1 MDSVTLWSLTG
12 AWPRVRMGHST
23 QLVRT
28 MALPQL
34 IPESAIIEREK
45 RYNERHRLML
55 GTPQYVEL
63 TRDKRRLQRDW
74 LSVYQSVL
82 SPTIA
87 NRRLGISQGQ
97 YEGWRDH
104 DPIFA
109 KMFNETLELIR
120 GELAGAAVGRAI
132 GEAVADDDGNH
143 ALDALGRPIY
153 RNGSDRLMVAL
164 LGLESK
170 EQSADVM
177 VNIEIVSR

>member
-1 MDSVTLWSLTG
+1 
-12 AWPRVRMGHST
+12 
-23 QLVRT
+23 

-45 RYNERHRLML
+45 LYNERHRLML

-63 TRDKRRLQRDW
+63 TKDKRRLQRDW
-74 LSVYQSVL
+74 LTIYQQTL
-82 SPTIA
+82 SPAIA
-87 NRRLGISQGQ
+87 TKRMGIPQSQ

-104 DPIFA
+104 DPMFA
-109 KMFNETLELIR
+109 KMFNETLELVR
-120 GELAGAAVGRAI
+120 GELAGAAVGRAF
-132 GEAVADDDGNH
+132 GEAVADDEGNH
-143 ALDALGRPIY
+143 ALDAAGRPIY

-170 EQSADVM
+170 EPATDIL